1 MSSAALDE
9 PIEGVYSSLGIVQG
23 KLNAWWETAIAL
35 LPNLVVAI
43 VVIVIF
49 GLASRLLRS
58 LVLRF
63 LLKMTNSKSI
73 ARLLSTLASLT
84 VIFIGLFV
92 ALGVLQLDKTVT
104 SLLAGAGVV
113 GIALAFAFQDLAANL
128 IAGVYLSFQRP
139 FVIGDL
145 IETQDTF
152 GAVDAIDLRTTRIR
166 TLDGQIVLIPNKEIF
181 ENKLT
186 NFSKTGVRRVTLSVG
201 VSYGENLESVRE
213 IAKEAVSALDLR
225 RTEEDVEFF
234 YESFGASSIDFIVR
248 FWINHRRQSEYR
260 AAVSEAI
267 IAIKKAFDA
276 KDIMIPFP
284 IRTLD
289 FGIKGG
295 ESLAQVLPLPS
306 QSPFP
311 SGQPTTSGEASKA
324 IS

>member
-9 PIEGVYSSLGIVQG
+9 PIEGVYSSFGIVQG

-225 RTEEDVEFF
+225 RTEE
-234 YESFGASSIDFIVR
+234 SFGASSIDFIVR